1 MTKALGINGDVQ
13 LNLFEGLSDTGA
25 SRQSR
30 RAAGRVFIDPDPQQL
45 YLGQLSVKA
54 HLQAAGIRGPLVLR
68 ALLSELDWSG
78 FEDNYARTGR
88 APYSPR
94 SVLGLIVY
102 GLLQGVSS
110 LRGLERL
117 ARVDIGAMWVSGGI
131 CPDHAN
137 IGRFITQHDELLSGS
152 FFIELTGRVLQATG
166 SSATR
171 VAGDGTVI
179 EAACSHYG
187 LIKEE
192 AAKQR
197 LSEARQV
204 LAQAPEDKTKQVAL
218 AQSQQVHETLQRRKA
233 ARESKGKSGEKVCVS
248 AHEPEAMVQALKR
261 GRGTGPSYKPSVL
274 ANEERVVVGMAVDP
288 SSESAVVAGML
299 AHSEASSGVAVEDL
313 LLDAGYFS
321 DRILQHSVERDINLL
336 CPEGKVAGQAKQ
348 SQKTFPKGAFVYDA
362 YQDAY
367 RCANNEWLVPVERY
381 AGTATHKGYVRYATP
396 GCGACALKA
405 QCTRGERRTISRYG
419 GDELKDALR
428 MVPLCQD
435 RCRLY

>member
-248 AHEPEAMVQALKR
+248 AVNVKQ
-261 GRGTGPSYKPSVL
+261 
-274 ANEERVVVGMAVDP
+274 
-288 SSESAVVAGML
+288 VVA
-299 AHSEASSGVAVEDL
+299 
-313 LLDAGYFS
+313 
-321 DRILQHSVERDINLL
+321 
-336 CPEGKVAGQAKQ
+336 
-348 SQKTFPKGAFVYDA
+348 
-362 YQDAY
+362 
-367 RCANNEWLVPVERY
+367 
-381 AGTATHKGYVRYATP
+381 
-396 GCGACALKA
+396 
-405 QCTRGERRTISRYG
+405 
-419 GDELKDALR
+419 
-428 MVPLCQD
+428 
-435 RCRLY
+435 

>member
-197 LSEARQV
+197 LSEA
-204 LAQAPEDKTKQVAL
+204 
-218 AQSQQVHETLQRRKA
+218 SSTL
-233 ARESKGKSGEKVCVS
+233 C
-248 AHEPEAMVQALKR
+248 
-261 GRGTGPSYKPSVL
+261 
-274 ANEERVVVGMAVDP
+274 
-288 SSESAVVAGML
+288 
-299 AHSEASSGVAVEDL
+299 
-313 LLDAGYFS
+313 
-321 DRILQHSVERDINLL
+321 
-336 CPEGKVAGQAKQ
+336 
-348 SQKTFPKGAFVYDA
+348 
-362 YQDAY
+362 
-367 RCANNEWLVPVERY
+367 RCY
-381 AGTATHKGYVRYATP
+381 
-396 GCGACALKA
+396 
-405 QCTRGERRTISRYG
+405 
-419 GDELKDALR
+419 
-428 MVPLCQD
+428 
-435 RCRLY
+435 

>member
-248 AHEPEAMVQALKR
+248 APCVRIDVAFIRERKTR
-261 GRGTGPSYKPSVL
+261 GRERLVNETFTGIEREG
-274 ANEERVVVGMAVDP
+274 NEESVGRNEVTGVGRGGIWNWSFDDP
-288 SSESAVVAGML
+288 ELVTSRSKSGSERGGETR
-299 AHSEASSGVAVEDL
+299 EA
-313 LLDAGYFS
+313 
-321 DRILQHSVERDINLL
+321 
-336 CPEGKVAGQAKQ
+336 P
-348 SQKTFPKGAFVYDA
+348 
-362 YQDAY
+362 
-367 RCANNEWLVPVERY
+367 
-381 AGTATHKGYVRYATP
+381 
-396 GCGACALKA
+396 
-405 QCTRGERRTISRYG
+405 
-419 GDELKDALR
+419 
-428 MVPLCQD
+428 
-435 RCRLY
+435 

>member
-152 FFIELTGRVLQATG
+152 FFIVIVNRPCVTSHGQQRDPGGGR
-166 SSATR
+166 R
-171 VAGDGTVI
+171 HGDRGGVF
-179 EAACSHYG
+179 A
-187 LIKEE
+187 LWF
-192 AAKQR
+192 
-197 LSEARQV
+197 
-204 LAQAPEDKTKQVAL
+204 DK
-218 AQSQQVHETLQRRKA
+218 
-233 ARESKGKSGEKVCVS
+233 
-248 AHEPEAMVQALKR
+248 
-261 GRGTGPSYKPSVL
+261 GRGGET
-274 ANEERVVVGMAVDP
+274 AFERGEAGVG
-288 SSESAVVAGML
+288 
-299 AHSEASSGVAVEDL
+299 
-313 LLDAGYFS
+313 
-321 DRILQHSVERDINLL
+321 
-336 CPEGKVAGQAKQ
+336 
-348 SQKTFPKGAFVYDA
+348 
-362 YQDAY
+362 
-367 RCANNEWLVPVERY
+367 
-381 AGTATHKGYVRYATP
+381 AGT
-396 GCGACALKA
+396 
-405 QCTRGERRTISRYG
+405 G
-419 GDELKDALR
+419 G
-428 MVPLCQD
+428 
-435 RCRLY
+435 

>member
-261 GRGTGPSYKPSVL
+261 GRGTGPSYKPPCVRIDVAFIRERKTRGRERL
-274 ANEERVVVGMAVDP
+274 VNETFTGIEREGNEESVGRNEVTGVGRGGIWNWSFDDP
-288 SSESAVVAGML
+288 ELVTSRSKSGSERGGETR
-299 AHSEASSGVAVEDL
+299 EA
-313 LLDAGYFS
+313 
-321 DRILQHSVERDINLL
+321 
-336 CPEGKVAGQAKQ
+336 P
-348 SQKTFPKGAFVYDA
+348 
-362 YQDAY
+362 
-367 RCANNEWLVPVERY
+367 
-381 AGTATHKGYVRYATP
+381 
-396 GCGACALKA
+396 
-405 QCTRGERRTISRYG
+405 
-419 GDELKDALR
+419 
-428 MVPLCQD
+428 
-435 RCRLY
+435 